1 MITKADI
8 VSGALQHLA
17 TEGLLLQPMAD
28 DQRTAMQHLDD
39 VMATYAAMGLDTGYI
54 QPEGYGAATP
64 SDDSGIDVG
73 LVGPVKVILAGYIA
87 SQYGKQ
93 FDMGKLSWADKQLSA
108 QLVNV
113 QGSKYPVTLP
123 MGSGNYDNSTFGENF
138 YRGGLPR

>member
-28 DQRTAMQHLDD
+28 DQRTAVQHLDD
-39 VMATYAAMGLDTGYI
+39 MTATYAASGLDTGYI
-54 QPEGYGAATP
+54 QPEQYGTATP
-64 SDDSGIDVG
+64 TDDSGVDVG
-73 LVGPVKVILAGYIA
+73 LVGPLKIMLAGYIA

-93 FDMGKLSWADKQLSA
+93 IDPGKLSWAERQLSA

-123 MGSGNYDNSTFGENF
+123 IGSGNYDQSTFGENF